1 MRMQLLTP
9 GNLCFQLVSFV
20 QGNPLKGK
28 KSKRQLE
35 VITEFVHPYT
45 VLSFIHTYRLL
56 GAADQQDR

>member
-1 MRMQLLTP
+1 
-9 GNLCFQLVSFV
+9 V

-35 VITEFVHPYT
+35 VITKFVHPYT